1 MKQNKNTSSNNNPRK
16 ASMQT
21 YHFLRSLTQINLTR
35 PSSPLLRRSRAI
47 RRAAYVS
54 MARAASPRRMWTR
67 AILGRLQLLRRA
79 RLLRRRRNYKKKTTI
94 STPHDKLRRL
104 VPGGEEMD
112 FCRLLEETA
121 DYAEFLSKQVRIMES
136 VVDFMEAECKKKEE
150 KV

>member
-1 MKQNKNTSSNNNPRK
+1 MKQNKNTSSNPNPRK

-21 YHFLRSLTQINLTR
+21 YHFLRSLAHINLTT
-35 PSSPLLRRSRAI
+35 PLSALHRRSRAI

-67 AILGRLQLLRRA
+67 AILGRLQLLRRG
-79 RLLRRRRNYKKKTTI
+79 RLLRRQRSYKKKAI

-112 FCRLLEETA
+112 FCRLLEETV

-136 VVDFMEAECKKKEE
+136 VVVMEAESKKKEE

>member
-1 MKQNKNTSSNNNPRK
+1 
-16 ASMQT
+16 MQT
-21 YHFLRSLTQINLTR
+21 YHFLRSLAHINLTT
-35 PSSPLLRRSRAI
+35 PSSPLHRRSRAI

-67 AILGRLQLLRRA
+67 AILSRLQLHRRA
-79 RLLRRRRNYKKKTTI
+79 RLLRRQRSYKKKAI

-112 FCRLLEETA
+112 FCRLLEETV